1 MEVLTKELMLMSFIQ
16 DSGAIVASQEL
27 TFNLAR
33 RSGVV
38 INAITSQIMAGGI
51 EVLEGFIHQSAVQ
64 EVDLDPD
71 NIDVQQGSTAP
82 TTSLIMDSSRVFRH
96 QAIFQQLLEVIGVD
110 AGGGLATEL
119 ASELS
124 HDFRVLPLNQRP
136 ISITNLRH
144 HFRTTTAGTPG
155 IITGLIQV
163 RYQIVE
169 LTLQELGII
178 NAGRR

>member
-1 MEVLTKELMLMSFIQ
+1 MEVLTKELMLMSFLQ
-16 DSGAIVASQEL
+16 GSGASADSAEL

-38 INAITSQIMAGGI
+38 VNQITSQIMVGTILAI
-51 EVLEGFIHQSAVQ
+51 EGSIQNTVAQ

-71 NIDVQQGSTAP
+71 NIDVQEGN
-82 TTSLIMDSSRVFRH
+82 TTPADVVIMDSSRIFRH
-96 QAIFQQLLEVIGVD
+96 QAIFQQKFLEFGTN
-110 AGGGLATEL
+110 AGGGFGTEWV
-119 ASELS
+119 SRMDT
-124 HDFRVLPLNQRP
+124 DFRMLPLNQRP

-144 HFRTTTAGTPG
+144 HYRRTTDGTSG
-155 IITGLIQV
+155 IITGLITL